1 MSVMEPNERM
11 TIDDARRLAQ
21 RLHGRLVRMDD
32 CGVTLESG
40 DIVVVFYGN
49 LTVMRGIIE

>member
-1 MSVMEPNERM
+1 MEPNERM